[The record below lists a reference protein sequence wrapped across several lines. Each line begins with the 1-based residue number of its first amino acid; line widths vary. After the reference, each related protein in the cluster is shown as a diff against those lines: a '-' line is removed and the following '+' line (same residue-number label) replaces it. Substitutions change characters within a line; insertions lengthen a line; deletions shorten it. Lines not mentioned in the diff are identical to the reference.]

1 MLPGFV
7 RRSIAVSGRGAVLGF
22 YLNQVG
28 WVFFFVLGVFLSM
41 LVGCGGG
48 GEDVRGAS
56 ATLSWDPGHGTAGI
70 IYTVHYGKSSTGELG
85 SCDYEHSVDV
95 SEPYAMIKGLEP
107 STHYYFA
114 VSAYNGER
122 SVCSN
127 EVSKFT
133 PEQEFHIG
141 DAPVQMLTPNEELYI
156 GDPPAKL

>member
-28 WVFFFVLGVFLSM
+28 WVFFFVLDVFLSM

-70 IYTVHYGKSSTGELG
+70 IILCIMGK
-85 SCDYEHSVDV
+85 VR
-95 SEPYAMIKGLEP
+95 LENWDLAIMSIP
-107 STHYYFA
+107 SMCP
-114 VSAYNGER
+114 SP
-122 SVCSN
+122 
-127 EVSKFT
+127 T
-133 PEQEFHIG
+133 P
-141 DAPVQMLTPNEELYI
+141 
-156 GDPPAKL
+156 